1 LLRGHLQFLRQ
12 FSEGIEP
19 TNLEEVRR
27 VEDLD
32 PEGLFYAEL
41 NVDKRLSFM
50 EALWDENV
58 FVSFCESS

>member
-1 LLRGHLQFLRQ
+1 VVKLQLLRGHLQFLRQ

-32 PEGLFYAEL
+32 PEGLFYA
-41 NVDKRLSFM
+41 
-50 EALWDENV
+50 
-58 FVSFCESS
+58 